1 MNERPEAV
9 NKTVKLIKLLIVAR
23 AENDRGNINYKL
35 IQLANEGVDEV
46 MDFLLTATP
55 TQISELGHWCK
66 IKEAEINPS
75 YTKPEDENES

>member
-9 NKTVKLIKLLIVAR
+9 NKTVELIKLLIVAR

-46 MDFLLTATP
+46 IDFLLTATP
-55 TQISELGHWCK
+55 AQISELGHWCK

-75 YTKPEDENES
+75 YTKPEDEDKG